1 MRMFVTLMSIVFL
14 LPVMAAAQE
23 ETAPRVTMFGGYS
36 YLRNGG
42 SNSFNGWE
50 GQGTF
55 NFSRHFGI
63 TADITGSYR
72 TLASFSLLP
81 GISATANQSIYN
93 FLFGPTVTTSIGRTS
108 LFGHAL
114 FGQALS
120 NLGGGISLPI
130 IGGISS
136 GVTSATA
143 FAMAFGGGVDIG
155 LSRHFAIRAAQVD
168 YLRTQFSSA
177 DALSTGLFGNING
190 RQNNLRY
197 SAGIVFRF

>member
-1 MRMFVTLMSIVFL
+1 MRMFVRLMCIIFF
-14 LPVMAAAQE
+14 LPVILAAQE
-23 ETAPRVTMFGGYS
+23 EATPRVTMFGGYS
-36 YLRNGG
+36 YLRNSG

-55 NFSRHFGI
+55 NFTRHFGI
-63 TADITGSYR
+63 TADINGNYR

-81 GISATANQSIYN
+81 GVSVTANQSMYN
-93 FLFGPTVTTSIGRTS
+93 FLFGPTVTTSFGRTS
-108 LFGHAL
+108 VFGHVL

-136 GVTSATA
+136 GVTNATA

-168 YLRTQFSSA
+168 YLRTQFRSA
-177 DALSTGLFGNING
+177 DALSAGLFGSTNG
-190 RQNNLRY
+190 RQNNFRY